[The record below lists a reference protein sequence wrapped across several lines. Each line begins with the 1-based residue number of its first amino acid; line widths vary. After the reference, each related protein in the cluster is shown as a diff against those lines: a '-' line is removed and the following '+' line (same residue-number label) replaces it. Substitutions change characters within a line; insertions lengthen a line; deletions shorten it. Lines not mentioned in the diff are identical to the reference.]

1 MKPIELIANALLDGT
16 KAGDAV
22 LDVFG
27 GSGST
32 LIACE
37 QLKRKCFMTELS
49 EHYVSVIVDR
59 YINTV
64 GSSDNVFCIRN
75 GEKIAYSDIK

>member
-1 MKPIELIANALLDGT
+1 MLSEILQYFTSESDVI
-16 KAGDAV
+16 

-37 QLKRKCFMTELS
+37 QLDRKCYMAELDPKYCDVIIQR
-49 EHYVSVIVDR
+49 YV
-59 YINTV
+59 NFK
-64 GSSDNVFCIRN
+64 GSAEDVFLIRN
-75 GEKIAYSDIK
+75 GEKIPYEDVKSLKQ

>member
-59 YINTV
+59 YINAV
-64 GSSDNVFCIRN
+64 GGSDNVFCIRN
-75 GEKIAYSDIK
+75 GEKKAYSDIK